1 MERRGG
7 FLISKINQL
16 GGRKFERILQ
26 EQGIDAFNGAQ
37 GRILYVLWQRDGM
50 RATEIAKESGL
61 AKTTLTSMLSRMKEQ
76 GLVSF
81 SENEGDGRSFLV
93 FLTPQATALREA
105 YENVS
110 RRMGAI
116 YYSGFSAQE
125 VELFE
130 GFLVRILS
138 NLEENK

>member
-26 EQGIDAFNGAQ
+26 EQGIDAFNSAQ
-37 GRILYVLWQRDGM
+37 GRILYVLWQRNGM
-50 RATEIAKESGL
+50 TATEIAKESGL
-61 AKTTLTSMLSRMKEQ
+61 AKTTLTSMLSRMREQ

-93 FLTPQATALREA
+93 FLTPQATALR
-105 YENVS
+105 
-110 RRMGAI
+110 G
-116 YYSGFSAQE
+116 G
-125 VELFE
+125 L
-130 GFLVRILS
+130 
-138 NLEENK
+138 

>member
-61 AKTTLTSMLSRMKEQ
+61 AKTTLTSMLSRMREQ

-93 FLTPQATALREA
+93 F
-105 YENVS
+105 
-110 RRMGAI
+110 
-116 YYSGFSAQE
+116 SAQE

-130 GFLVRILS
+130 GFLVRILT

>member
-1 MERRGG
+1 
-7 FLISKINQL
+7 
-16 GGRKFERILQ
+16 
-26 EQGIDAFNGAQ
+26 
-37 GRILYVLWQRDGM
+37 M

-61 AKTTLTSMLSRMKEQ
+61 AKTTLTSMLSRMREQ

-110 RRMGAI
+110 KRMGAI
-116 YYSGFSAQE
+116 YYNGFSAQE

-130 GFLVRILS
+130 GFLVRILT